1 MCNFLEGGKSLGFG
15 KDSKIIYRLYATLY
29 FIFVVDSSESELSIL
44 DLIHS
49 IVEGLDKIFK
59 SVCELDLV
67 FHMDRVKDLFFKKKT
82 IQKLIIFSFF
92 FVLFSLGS
100 LFN

>member
-67 FHMDRVKDLFFKKKT
+67 FHMDRVKDLFFKKK
-82 IQKLIIFSFF
+82 QYK
-92 FVLFSLGS
+92 
-100 LFN
+100 N